1 MNVRRPRYL
10 WQTGRDYGTGAN
22 DGIFSMTDAIRWKQ
36 RFENFE
42 RAFLLLQEAFRKDPS
57 EMSDLEKEGAI
68 QRFELAWKTLKDY
81 LVYNGVVFDPIT
93 PRSVIKQAFTARIIK
108 DGQTWIDML
117 EQRNVMSH
125 TYDKESFEVVFDNI
139 SRHYLAALEQAFTWL
154 KEKVRE

>member
-1 MNVRRPRYL
+1 
-10 WQTGRDYGTGAN
+10 
-22 DGIFSMTDAIRWKQ
+22 MTDAIRWKQ

-42 RAFLLLQEAFRKDPS
+42 RAFLLLQEAFGNDPS

-68 QRFELAWKTLKDY
+68 QRFEYTFELAWKTLKDY

-93 PRSVIKQAFTARIIK
+93 PRSVIKQAFAARIIK
-108 DGQTWIDML
+108 DGRTWIDML

-125 TYDKESFEVVFDNI
+125 TCDKESFEAVCDNI